1 MGGVSLT
8 RHGRRAVE
16 WYRNEAILEALRTRP
31 VATLSIKNVPEP
43 LVARLKDQAAL
54 HRRSLNH
61 EVIACLEA
69 VAQATPLD
77 PESLLARVWA
87 VRRRP
92 SRFPLTDRSLTRL
105 KTVGRL

>member
-1 MGGVSLT
+1 M
-8 RHGRRAVE
+8 
-16 WYRNEAILEALRTRP
+16 
-31 VATLSIKNVPEP
+31 ATLTIKNVPEP
-43 LVARLKDQAAL
+43 LVERLKGQAAL

-77 PESLLARVWA
+77 PESLLVRVRA

-92 SRFPLTDRSLTRL
+92 NRFRLTDRSLTRL
-105 KTVGRL
+105 KAAGRL